1 MNFFL
6 DTNIL
11 FSDPFLRNN
20 HNKQLIEMVRMSLQM
35 DREFIEDTG
44 YDSEFLHE
52 RSKIYIS
59 SVVYAETKNKY
70 FEKIDELFS
79 HFEQFNDGIKDY
91 MGTEKEAIS
100 PYTKEQCQQ
109 QFDQY
114 YDELRQEGIIEI
126 LEPHDNLMKDLI
138 ERAIN
143 RKAPFFDGKKKNE
156 FRDAVFWLT
165 YSSFV
170 KENRLENCYFITN
183 NVNDFFDITCI
194 DSSSVLHPEL
204 LKDCDNFI
212 LYRSIKDLVNK
223 DERFNSHRKMHNEI
237 FHHINENMENMSA
250 YIRINNFKDQLNNED
265 VLNLLN
271 EFDHLLIIRDEMK
284 KSLNKINSEIAISP
298 FSLNINDVHA
308 TKGHIRNLI
317 IKEKLI
323 VEDLVLISADLNVT
337 NIVSANYHDIH
348 TSLYQVEFTVP
359 ISFFVDLDSKISNF
373 ECDSANI
380 EKTLIPTDQRIEL
393 PPRRLEEVFKYLL
406 K

>member
-1 MNFFL
+1 M
-6 DTNIL
+6 
-11 FSDPFLRNN
+11 
-20 HNKQLIEMVRMSLQM
+20 
-35 DREFIEDTG
+35 
-44 YDSEFLHE
+44 E
-52 RSKIYIS
+52 R
-59 SVVYAETKNKY
+59 
-70 FEKIDELFS
+70 
-79 HFEQFNDGIKDY
+79 
-91 MGTEKEAIS
+91 
-100 PYTKEQCQQ
+100 
-109 QFDQY
+109 
-114 YDELRQEGIIEI
+114 
-126 LEPHDNLMKDLI
+126 
-138 ERAIN
+138 
-143 RKAPFFDGKKKNE
+143 KKNE

-393 PPRRLEEVFKYLL
+393 PPEGWKKYLSTY
-406 K
+406 